1 MSGAEHSI
9 RHVTVIGSGVM
20 GGAIAAHLANASVD
34 VLLLDIPTNEP
45 GKPRDHLAREAIRRM
60 ESANPPPLMR
70 RSDSARIQAGNLA
83 DDLHRISAS
92 DWIIE
97 AVAENLEIKR
107 SVYASLESHL
117 NEHCAISSNTSTF
130 RLEDLLKN
138 RSDRFKAGF
147 AITHFFN
154 PPRYMRLVEFAAGP
168 QTDCRLASSLQA
180 FCDVRLGKTVV
191 PVKDSPGFIANRIGT
206 YFVDTAI
213 NEAIVSGA
221 SIEVTDA
228 QCGSPLG
235 MPKTGVF
242 GLLDLVGLDVYT
254 KVKDS
259 LRAHLPQADEL
270 VRPVPSDE
278 LLTWMMK
285 EGRLG
290 RKSPSGGFY
299 AQLSKDGA
307 KQKLSL
313 DMSARQWRQTVEA
326 KLPRPEDMR
335 EFLDAKQSALVK
347 RTILKTLS
355 YAAALLG
362 EVSDHS
368 EHIDAAMRLGY
379 NWTWGPFEILERLGA
394 GWVVQALEDMGGVIP
409 PAIRDAAARESSGDK
424 HPAKRSDSAPL
435 LARALSLEAV
445 KATSKQLVSG
455 VGANLWDT
463 GNGVAIFEITTKA
476 NALSRAVFDRLN
488 DALELLEEGRG
499 PCQAM
504 VIYSDGSNFAAGA
517 DLREFA
523 TLIGEGRWDE
533 LREFAAYGQ
542 TSFQRLR
549 RCKIPVV
556 AAVKGAALGGGCELL
571 LHSTAV
577 QAHAESRIGLV
588 ESTVGIIPAW
598 GGCAEMLRRYQL
610 RESGAKGPY
619 AVPEAVHR
627 LIGRGRTSSS
637 AHDAIELGF
646 LRASDGI
653 SMNTDRVF
661 EDAMNR
667 AKLLIGTISAVEAI
681 GLVLGGV
688 SAATTLNASIR
699 AGVEGGMLTAH
710 DQIVASELA
719 TVLTGGD
726 CEPTVPTDASKVLEL
741 EVEGAM
747 RLFKT
752 PATQARIRSLLDTGK
767 ALRN

>member
-1 MSGAEHSI
+1 VSATEHSI
-9 RHVTVIGSGVM
+9 RHVTVIGAGVM
-20 GGAIAAHLANASVD
+20 GGAIAAHLANAGVD
-34 VLLLDIPTNEP
+34 VLMLDIATDDPA
-45 GKPRDHLAREAIRRM
+45 KPRDHVAREAILRM

-70 RSDSARIQAGNLA
+70 RADSARIQPGNLA

-107 SVYASLESHL
+107 SVYASLEPHL
-117 NEHCAISSNTSTF
+117 NDHCAISSNTSTF
-130 RLEDLLKN
+130 RLEHLLKN

-168 QTDCRLASSLQA
+168 QMEGRFASSLQA
-180 FCDVRLGKTVV
+180 FCDIRLGKTVV

-213 NEAIVSGA
+213 NEAIASGA

-242 GLLDLVGLDVYT
+242 GLLDLVGLDVYS
-254 KVKDS
+254 KVKAS
-259 LRAHLPQADEL
+259 LRAHLPETDEL
-270 VRPVPSDE
+270 ARAVPSDD
-278 LLTWMMK
+278 LLTWMIN

-290 RKSPSGGFY
+290 RKSSSGGFY
-299 AQLSKDGA
+299 AQLSKDGV

-313 DMSARQWRQTVEA
+313 DLSARQWRQTVEA
-326 KLPRPEDMR
+326 KLPRPKDMR
-335 EFLDAKQSALVK
+335 EFLEAKESTLAK

-355 YAAALLG
+355 YAAAVLG
-362 EVSDHS
+362 EVSDHP

-379 NWTWGPFEILERLGA
+379 NWTWGPFETLERLGS
-394 GWVVQALEDMGGVIP
+394 GWVAQALEDIRCVVP
-409 PAIRDAAARESSGDK
+409 PAIREAAAREASGDK
-424 HPAKRSDSAPL
+424 HAAKRSNVDPSLTRPV
-435 LARALSLEAV
+435 SLEAF

-455 VGANLWDT
+455 PGANLWDT
-463 GNGVAIFEITTKA
+463 GSGIAVFEITTKA

-488 DALELLEEGRG
+488 QSLDLLEEGRG

-523 TLIGEGRWDE
+523 SLIAEARWEE

-542 TSFQRLR
+542 ASLQRLR

-588 ESTVGIIPAW
+588 ESTVGIVPAW
-598 GGCAEMLRRYQL
+598 GGCADMLRRYQL
-610 RESGAKGPY
+610 REGSAKGPY

-637 AHDAIELGF
+637 VYDAIELGF

-653 SMNTDRVF
+653 SMNIDRVF

-667 AKLLIGTISAVEAI
+667 ARSLIGATIAVEPV

-688 SAATTLNASIR
+688 SAATTLNAGIQ

-710 DQIVASELA
+710 DQVVASELA

-726 CEPTVPTDASKVLEL
+726 CEASVPTDAARVLTL
-741 EVEGAM
+741 EVEAAM
-747 RLFKT
+747 RLFKM

-767 ALRN
+767 PLRN